1 MSRVSSVSVGTNDPN
16 FTRDGSQVTKSPA
29 NGASNDSVTVS
40 AWEDGTSG
48 TNAVVVLQV
57 NAGATPTASTDASGN
72 ISIQA
77 SGRGNNYFLSATLNS
92 SDPNNWTVQVSTSG
106 GSTYTFTKGNGG
118 GGHKK

>member
-1 MSRVSSVSVGTNDPN
+1 MSRVSSVSVSTTDPN
-16 FTRDGSQVTKSPA
+16 YTRDSSQVTKTPA

-57 NAGATPTASTDASGN
+57 NAGATPTASTDANGN

-77 SGRGNNYFLSATLNS
+77 SGRGTNYYLSATLNS
-92 SDPNNWTVQVSTSG
+92 SDPNNWTVQVGTSG
-106 GSTYTFTKGNGG
+106 GSNYQFKKGSGG
-118 GGHKK
+118 GGH